1 MIRQAL
7 ILCVLCAALMG
18 CSAQTPAGKGC
29 EGASW
34 LLSGPIF
41 DIEELDMCKE
51 RVSSSDATENRRPT
65 EVACPGC
72 PPEYLTRHNSTNP
85 TTD

>member
-1 MIRQAL
+1 MIRKAL

-29 EGASW
+29 EGAQLLTPHW
-34 LLSGPIF
+34 LDVYNLGLCKDAARSEAALS
-41 DIEELDMCKE
+41 
-51 RVSSSDATENRRPT
+51 NREAT

-72 PPEYLTRHNSTNP
+72 PPEYLTHHNSTNP